1 MSDGGALVLVS
12 GGIESTVC
20 LALAARHGDRPVA
33 VAFDYGQRN
42 RRELAAAERV
52 ADAYGCDLRVVALDL
67 GTWGDSPLTGGPVL
81 ERGPGE
87 ADRVPAAYVA
97 GRNIV
102 FLSIAMS
109 IAETRGLG
117 LVYFGAAGHD
127 AKYPD
132 CRSQFVASFQA
143 AANLGLNCAQ
153 EGRPIFIRTPLIG
166 LTKPD
171 IIRAATG
178 WGVPLELTW
187 SCYGNGEQPCGD
199 CGACRIRA
207 IGFAEAGVPDPALGP

>member
-1 MSDGGALVLVS
+1 VLVS

-20 LALAARHGDRPVA
+20 LALAARHGGRPVA

-42 RRELAAAERV
+42 RRELVAAERV
-52 ADAYGCDLRVVALDL
+52 TDAYSCELRVVALDL
-67 GTWGDSPLTGGPVL
+67 GTWGDSPLTGGTVP
-81 ERGPGE
+81 EPRPGGINGL
-87 ADRVPAAYVA
+87 PAAYVA

-117 LVYFGAAGHD
+117 RVYFGAAGHD

-132 CRSQFVASFQA
+132 CRSEFVASFQT

-153 EGRPIFIRTPLIG
+153 QGRPVSIRTPLIG
-166 LTKPD
+166 FTKPD
-171 IIRAATG
+171 IIRAAIG
-178 WGVPLELTW
+178 MGVPLELTW
-187 SCYGNGEQPCGD
+187 SCYGDDEQPCGD

-207 IGFAEAGVPDPALGP
+207 IGFAEAGVPDPALAP